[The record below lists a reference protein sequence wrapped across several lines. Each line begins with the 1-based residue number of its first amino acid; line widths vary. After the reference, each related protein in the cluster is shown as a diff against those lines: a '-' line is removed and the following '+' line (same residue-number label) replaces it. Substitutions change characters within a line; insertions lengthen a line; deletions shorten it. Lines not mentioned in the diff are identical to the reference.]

1 MATTLHKSVSSIA
14 FPEAT
19 YSDRFVTFKQTKSNL
34 EQQFNVTSIH
44 ALSGALDAR
53 INNYSSLYLSDKNLL
68 SNFIELSSLDSSNLQ
83 TVTTKLAFYKGLDKD
98 LEYIYMFN
106 TNPVS
111 ATDVQKP
118 VGVKPLKDVN
128 TFANN
133 YNFELEV
140 IDSRLLRIK
149 HNNGR
154 SDYFLNYDTDTN
166 SVVFYNYDEDISLV
180 KSERLDT
187 FRYNIDDDGYL
198 QIYKFINDELKVL
211 SLSGSTLTFTQM
223 VSSSLNRNAN
233 NLIFIDYSNDVVPSS
248 INNSFISY
256 NNVKRDNLI
265 IDTSTSSYDN
275 KGQYLLHTNYNT
287 ISSDKLDLN
296 YLTLDNNRSE
306 YSFIK
311 RGSNMFDTP
320 FGIPSFDYRDY
331 NTLHS
336 GNEQERGTE
345 KLQLNYVFYD
355 KDIAIKNGADT
366 FFTAPSSI
374 YPFERLNVNDTTFTA
389 NGAFAGPSPILADK
403 LYVKRSHSDQYNN
416 GRYLCTWLSA
426 GNLAQQG
433 VWVDRYYYPDKITKL
448 EALSSTALFT
458 PSFIDS
464 VDSIDLEVT
473 NELLV
478 KEKFFDKKS
487 DAAITPNINL
497 KYERVGRD
505 TIDDIVESSSPLM
518 STFDN
523 YYKSKTVGG
532 EVQNICYSCDDNT
545 FNFDGTF
552 YSKLSVYESINKSKS
567 FTLSFDLWIDPD
579 LQYGYQLLGN
589 NTNAGFGL
597 FQDQTSTPFIH
608 VVSGNV
614 LYVYNSDNVL
624 LNKVTFIRKIKNLFK
639 RGALDEFIVA
649 CHGNIFYRV
658 DAQGNKLRL
667 ECGSEIQNYIGHHQE
682 DEFIDFIDTEGVV
695 HRLDVLTLESQAI
708 TAAEFDVYKNEQLCL
723 YDNVIIR
730 DNVDY
735 KLPGSKTRWEN
746 DETVFYVI
754 DKYVVKHN
762 FRNGPESFLKS
773 STEIN
778 DINIIGSTIH
788 IATDN
793 KLYQYNTSGVF
804 GLSANIGS
812 AQTLTGTT
820 PLSSGSILTID
831 YINQYVSGEQFKYPV
846 LLCEAD
852 NKDLYIVKGIG
863 TQFILASPL
872 FDSDKQ
878 TAIKRDNNTRGVI
891 MTNYNTLNRTLDEKT
906 LDFKLTLQN
915 YLDSEDYTTKTI
927 SFDASTLL
935 TGYHNFTFRF
945 DSIQGNM
952 TLYLDGNLYQN
963 LTLAPGKFHIQ
974 NIFKDELYIGSAGFQ
989 DGTDL
994 STYLRQPEY
1003 FYSKDMQVKNLF
1015 VYDRA
1020 ISTTLVY
1027 ALYLLEQKVDDI
1039 VLSLPAGQRVNK
1051 TQIEK
1056 YFKFDRHNSSNSID
1070 IVIRDLSITD
1080 ESVRSQIRTSI
1091 LSEASSILPVG
1102 TKINDIKFKNYS

>member
-1 MATTLHKSVSSIA
+1 
-14 FPEAT
+14 
-19 YSDRFVTFKQTKSNL
+19 
-34 EQQFNVTSIH
+34 
-44 ALSGALDAR
+44 
-53 INNYSSLYLSDKNLL
+53 
-68 SNFIELSSLDSSNLQ
+68 
-83 TVTTKLAFYKGLDKD
+83 
-98 LEYIYMFN
+98 
-106 TNPVS
+106 
-111 ATDVQKP
+111 
-118 VGVKPLKDVN
+118 
-128 TFANN
+128 
-133 YNFELEV
+133 
-140 IDSRLLRIK
+140 
-149 HNNGR
+149 
-154 SDYFLNYDTDTN
+154 
-166 SVVFYNYDEDISLV
+166 
-180 KSERLDT
+180 
-187 FRYNIDDDGYL
+187 
-198 QIYKFINDELKVL
+198 
-211 SLSGSTLTFTQM
+211 M
-223 VSSSLNRNAN
+223 V
-233 NLIFIDYSNDVVPSS
+233 
-248 INNSFISY
+248 
-256 NNVKRDNLI
+256 
-265 IDTSTSSYDN
+265 
-275 KGQYLLHTNYNT
+275 
-287 ISSDKLDLN
+287 
-296 YLTLDNNRSE
+296 
-306 YSFIK
+306 
-311 RGSNMFDTP
+311 DTP

-355 KDIAIKNGADT
+355 KDIAIRNGADT

-374 YPFERLNVNDTTFTA
+374 YPYERLNVNDSTFAA

-403 LYVKRSHSDQYNN
+403 LYVRRSHSDQYNN

-426 GNLAQQG
+426 GNLSQQG
-433 VWVDRYYYPDKITKL
+433 IWVDRYYYPDKITKL
-448 EALSSTALFT
+448 EALSSTELFNPT
-458 PSFIDS
+458 FINS
-464 VDSIDLEVT
+464 VDSINLGVT
-473 NELLV
+473 NELV
-478 KEKFFDKKS
+478 VREKFFDKKS
-487 DAAITPNINL
+487 DVAITPNINL
-497 KYERVGRD
+497 KYERVGEN
-505 TIDDIVESSSPLM
+505 TISDIVQSSSPLM

-523 YYKSKTVGG
+523 YYISKTVGG
-532 EVQNICYSCDDNT
+532 EVQNICYSCNDNA

-597 FQDQTSTPFIH
+597 FQDQTSTPFLHI
-608 VVSGNV
+608 VSGNE
-614 LYVYNSDNVL
+614 LYIYNSDNVL
-624 LNKVTFIRKIKNLFK
+624 LNKVTFIRKIKDVFK
-639 RGALDEFIVA
+639 RGALDEFIIA
-649 CHGNIFYRV
+649 CNGNLFYRV

-667 ECGSEIQNYIGHHQE
+667 ECSSDILNYIGHHQE

-708 TAAEFDVYKNEQLCL
+708 TAAEFDVYKKELCL

-746 DETVFYVI
+746 DETIFYVI

-778 DINIIGSTIH
+778 DMNIIDNTIH

-804 GLSANIGS
+804 GLSADISS
-812 AQTLTGTT
+812 AVTSTGTN
-820 PLSSGSILTID
+820 PLSSGSVLTID
-831 YINQYVSGEQFKYPV
+831 YVNQYISGSQLLYPV
-846 LLCEAD
+846 LLCESD
-852 NKDLYIVKGIG
+852 SKDLFIVKGIG
-863 TQFILASPL
+863 SQLSATQL
-872 FDSDKQ
+872 FNSDQ
-878 TAIKRDNNTRGVI
+878 TAIKRDNNTRNVRI
-891 MTNYNTLNRTLDEKT
+891 TNYNTLYRTLNAKS

-915 YLDSEDYTTKTI
+915 YLDSEDYTTKTL
-927 SFDASTLL
+927 SFDTSTLL

-952 TLYLDGNLYQN
+952 TLYLDGNIYQN
-963 LTLAPGKFHIQ
+963 LTLPPGKFQIQ
-974 NIFKDELYIGSAGFQ
+974 DIFKDELYVGSAGFQ

-994 STYLRQPEY
+994 ATYLRQPEY
-1003 FYSKDMQVKNLF
+1003 FYTKDMQVKNLF

>member
-44 ALSGALDAR
+44 ALSGALDTR

-68 SNFIELSSLDSSNLQ
+68 SNFIELSSLNSNNLQ
-83 TVTTKLAFYKGLDKD
+83 TVTTKLAFYRGTDKD
-98 LEYIYMFN
+98 LEYVYIFD
-106 TNPVS
+106 TNSVS
-111 ATDVQKP
+111 ATDIQKP
-118 VGVKPLKDVN
+118 VGVKTLTDVN
-128 TFANN
+128 AFANN

-140 IDSRLLRIK
+140 VDSRLLRIK

-154 SDYFLNYDTDTN
+154 SDYFLNYDTSSN

-180 KSERLDT
+180 TSERLDT
-187 FRYNIDDDGYL
+187 FRYNIDNNGYL

-211 SLSGSTLTFTQM
+211 TLSGNALTFTQM
-223 VSSSLNRNAN
+223 VSSSLNRNTN
-233 NLIFIDYSNDVVPSS
+233 NLIFIDYSNDVVPSN

-256 NNVKRDNLI
+256 NNDDRDRLI
-265 IDTSTSSYDN
+265 IDTSNSSYDN

-306 YSFIK
+306 YNFIK

-355 KDIAIKNGADT
+355 KDISIKNGSDT

-374 YPFERLNVNDTTFTA
+374 YPYERLNVNDSTFAA

-426 GNLAQQG
+426 GNLSQQG

-448 EALSSTALFT
+448 EALSGTALFT

-464 VDSIDLEVT
+464 VDSIELGT
-473 NELLV
+473 INEILV

-487 DAAITPNINL
+487 DAAITPNVDL
-497 KYERVGRD
+497 KYERVGTD
-505 TIDDIVESSSPLM
+505 TISDIVQSSSPLM
-518 STFDN
+518 STFSN
-523 YYKSKTVGG
+523 YYISKTVGG
-532 EVQNICYSCDDNT
+532 EVQNICYSCDDNA

-567 FTLSFDLWIDPD
+567 FTLSLDLWIDPN

-597 FQDQTSTPFIH
+597 FQDQTSTPFLH

-614 LYVYNSDNVL
+614 LYIYNSDYTL
-624 LNKVTFIRKIKNLFK
+624 LNKVTFIRKIKEVFK
-639 RGALDEFIVA
+639 RGALDEFIIA
-649 CHGNIFYRV
+649 CNGNLFYRV

-667 ECGSEIQNYIGHHQE
+667 ECSSEILNYIGYHQE
-682 DEFIDFIDTEGVV
+682 DNFIDFIDTAGIV
-695 HRLDVLTLESQAI
+695 HRLDVLTLESQTI
-708 TAAEFDVYKNEQLCL
+708 SAAEFDVYKNEICL
-723 YDNVIIR
+723 YDNVVVR

-746 DETVFYVI
+746 DDTIFYVV
-754 DKYVVKHN
+754 DKYIVKHN
-762 FRNGPESFLKS
+762 FRNGPESFLKA
-773 STEIN
+773 STVIN
-778 DINIIGSTIH
+778 DINIIDNTIH

-812 AQTLTGTT
+812 AKTSTGNT

-831 YINQYVSGEQFKYPV
+831 YVNQYISGTQFKYPV
-846 LLCEAD
+846 LLCEGD
-852 NKDLYIVKGIG
+852 NKDLFIVKGIG
-863 TQFILASPL
+863 AQLSATQL
-872 FDSDKQ
+872 FDSDQ
-878 TAIKRDNNTRGVI
+878 AVIKRDNNTRGVRI
-891 MTNYNTLNRTLDEKT
+891 TNYNALNRTLDAKS

-915 YLDSEDYTTKTI
+915 YLDSQDYLTKTI
-927 SFDASTLL
+927 SFDTTTLL

-952 TLYLDGNLYQN
+952 TLYLDGDLYEN
-963 LTLAPGKFHIQ
+963 LTLSPGKYQIQ
-974 NIFKDELYIGSAGFQ
+974 NIFKDELYVGSAGFQ

-994 STYLRQPEY
+994 ATYLKQPEY

>member
-1 MATTLHKSVSSIA
+1 VATTLHKSVSSIA

-44 ALSGALDAR
+44 ALSGALDTR

-83 TVTTKLAFYKGLDKD
+83 TVTTKLAFYRGLDKD
-98 LEYIYMFN
+98 LEYLYMFD
-106 TNPVS
+106 TNSLS
-111 ATDVQKP
+111 ATDIQKP
-118 VGVKPLKDVN
+118 VGVKTLTDVN
-128 TFANN
+128 AFANN
-133 YNFELEV
+133 FNFELEV
-140 IDSRLLRIK
+140 VDSRLLRIK

-154 SDYFLNYDTDTN
+154 SDYFLNYDTSSN

-180 KSERLDT
+180 TSERLDT

-211 SLSGSTLTFTQM
+211 SLSGNMLTFTQL
-223 VSSSLNRNAN
+223 VSSSLNRNIN
-233 NLIFIDYSNDVVPSS
+233 NLIFIDYNNDTVPSS

-256 NNVKRDNLI
+256 NNNDRDRLI
-265 IDTSTSSYDN
+265 INTSNSSYDN
-275 KGQYLLHTNYNT
+275 NGQYLLHTNYNT
-287 ISSDKLDLN
+287 ISSDRLDLN

-374 YPFERLNVNDTTFTA
+374 YPYERLNVNDSTFAA

-464 VDSIDLEVT
+464 VDSINLGVT

-487 DAAITPNINL
+487 DAAITPSVNL
-497 KYERVGRD
+497 KYERVGKD
-505 TIDDIVESSSPLM
+505 TISDIVESSSPLM
-518 STFDN
+518 SSFDN
-523 YYKSKTVGG
+523 YYISKTVGG

-567 FTLSFDLWIDPD
+567 FSLSFDLWVDPN

-597 FQDQTSTPFIH
+597 FQDQTSTPFLHI
-608 VVSGNV
+608 VSGNE
-614 LYVYNSDNVL
+614 LYIYNSDNVL
-624 LNKVTFIRKIKNLFK
+624 LNKVTFIRKIKDVFK
-639 RGALDEFIVA
+639 RGALDEFIIA
-649 CHGNIFYRV
+649 CNGNLFYRV

-667 ECGSEIQNYIGHHQE
+667 ECSSEILNYIGYHQE
-682 DEFIDFIDTEGVV
+682 DEFVDFIDTEGTV
-695 HRLDVLTLESQAI
+695 HRLDVLTLESQTI
-708 TAAEFDVYKNEQLCL
+708 TAAEFDVYKNELCL

-746 DETVFYVI
+746 DETIFYVI

-773 STEIN
+773 SNVIN
-778 DINIIGSTIH
+778 DINIIDNTIH

-804 GLSANIGS
+804 GLSADISS
-812 AQTLTGTT
+812 AVTSTGTN
-820 PLSSGSILTID
+820 PLSSGSVLTID
-831 YINQYVSGEQFKYPV
+831 YVNQYISGSQSLYPV
-846 LLCEAD
+846 LLCESD
-852 NKDLYIVKGIG
+852 NKDLFIVKGIG
-863 TQFILASPL
+863 SQLSATQLL
-872 FDSDKQ
+872 NSDQ
-878 TAIKRDNNTRGVI
+878 TAIKRDNNTRDVRI
-891 MTNYNTLNRTLDEKT
+891 TNYNTLYRTLNAKS

-927 SFDASTLL
+927 SFDTSNLL

-952 TLYLDGNLYQN
+952 TLYLDGNIYQN
-963 LTLAPGKFHIQ
+963 LTLAPGKFQIQ
-974 NIFKDELYIGSAGFQ
+974 NIFKDELYVGSAGFQ

-994 STYLRQPEY
+994 ATYLKQPEY

-1027 ALYLLEQKVDDI
+1027 ALYLLEQTVDDI

>member
-1 MATTLHKSVSSIA
+1 VATTLHKSVSSIA

-44 ALSGALDAR
+44 ALSGALDTR

-68 SNFIELSSLDSSNLQ
+68 SNFIELSSLNSNNLQ
-83 TVTTKLAFYKGLDKD
+83 TVTTKLAFYRGTDKD
-98 LEYIYMFN
+98 LEYVYIFD
-106 TNPVS
+106 TNSVS
-111 ATDVQKP
+111 ATDIQKP
-118 VGVKPLKDVN
+118 VGVKTLTDVN
-128 TFANN
+128 AFANN

-140 IDSRLLRIK
+140 VDSRLLRIK

-154 SDYFLNYDTDTN
+154 SDYFLNYDTSSN

-180 KSERLDT
+180 TSERLDT
-187 FRYNIDDDGYL
+187 FRYNIDNNGYL

-211 SLSGSTLTFTQM
+211 TLSGNALTFTQM
-223 VSSSLNRNAN
+223 VSSSLNRNTN
-233 NLIFIDYSNDVVPSS
+233 NLIFIDYSNDVVPSN

-256 NNVKRDNLI
+256 NNDDRDRLI
-265 IDTSTSSYDN
+265 IDTSNSSYDN

-306 YSFIK
+306 YNFIK

-355 KDIAIKNGADT
+355 KDISIKNGSDT

-374 YPFERLNVNDTTFTA
+374 YPYERLNVNDSTFAA

-426 GNLAQQG
+426 GNLSQQG

-448 EALSSTALFT
+448 EALSGTALFT

-464 VDSIDLEVT
+464 VDSIELGT
-473 NELLV
+473 INEILV

-487 DAAITPNINL
+487 DAAITPNVDL
-497 KYERVGRD
+497 KYERVGTD
-505 TIDDIVESSSPLM
+505 TISDIVQSSSPLM
-518 STFDN
+518 STFSN
-523 YYKSKTVGG
+523 YYISKTVGG
-532 EVQNICYSCDDNT
+532 EVQNICYSCDDNA

-567 FTLSFDLWIDPD
+567 FTLSLDLWIDPN

-597 FQDQTSTPFIH
+597 FQDQTSTPFLH

-614 LYVYNSDNVL
+614 LYIYNSDYTL
-624 LNKVTFIRKIKNLFK
+624 LNKVTFIRKIKEVFK
-639 RGALDEFIVA
+639 RGALDEFIIA
-649 CHGNIFYRV
+649 CNGNLFYRV

-667 ECGSEIQNYIGHHQE
+667 ECSSEILNYIGYHQE
-682 DEFIDFIDTEGVV
+682 DNFIDFIDTAGIV
-695 HRLDVLTLESQAI
+695 HRLDVLTLESQTI
-708 TAAEFDVYKNEQLCL
+708 SAAEFDVYKNEICL
-723 YDNVIIR
+723 YDNVVVR

-746 DETVFYVI
+746 DDTIFYVV
-754 DKYVVKHN
+754 DKYIVKHN
-762 FRNGPESFLKS
+762 FRNGPESFLKA
-773 STEIN
+773 STVIN
-778 DINIIGSTIH
+778 DINIIDNTIH

-812 AQTLTGTT
+812 AKTSTGNT

-831 YINQYVSGEQFKYPV
+831 YVNQYISGTQFKYPV
-846 LLCEAD
+846 LLCEGD
-852 NKDLYIVKGIG
+852 NKDLFIVKGIG
-863 TQFILASPL
+863 AQLSATQL
-872 FDSDKQ
+872 FDSDQ
-878 TAIKRDNNTRGVI
+878 AVIKRDNNTRGVRI
-891 MTNYNTLNRTLDEKT
+891 TNYNALNRTLDAKS

-915 YLDSEDYTTKTI
+915 YLDSQDYLTKTI
-927 SFDASTLL
+927 SFDTTTLL

-952 TLYLDGNLYQN
+952 TLYLDGDLYEN
-963 LTLAPGKFHIQ
+963 LTLSPGKYQIQ
-974 NIFKDELYIGSAGFQ
+974 NIFKDELYVGSAGFQ

-994 STYLRQPEY
+994 ATYLKQPEY

>member
-44 ALSGALDAR
+44 ALSGALDTR

-68 SNFIELSSLDSSNLQ
+68 SNFIELSSLNSNNLQ
-83 TVTTKLAFYKGLDKD
+83 TVTTKLAFFRGTDKD
-98 LEYIYMFN
+98 LEYVYIFD
-106 TNPVS
+106 TNSVS
-111 ATDVQKP
+111 ATDIQKP
-118 VGVKPLKDVN
+118 VGVKTLTDVN
-128 TFANN
+128 AFANN

-140 IDSRLLRIK
+140 VDSRLLRIK

-154 SDYFLNYDTDTN
+154 SDYFLNYDTSSN

-180 KSERLDT
+180 TSERLDT
-187 FRYNIDDDGYL
+187 FRYNIDNNGYL

-211 SLSGSTLTFTQM
+211 TLSGNALTFTQM
-223 VSSSLNRNAN
+223 VSSSLNRNTN
-233 NLIFIDYSNDVVPSS
+233 NLIFIDYSNDVVPSN

-256 NNVKRDNLI
+256 NNDDRDRLI
-265 IDTSTSSYDN
+265 IDTSNSSYDN

-306 YSFIK
+306 YNFIK

-355 KDIAIKNGADT
+355 KDISIKNGSDT

-374 YPFERLNVNDTTFTA
+374 YPYERLNVNDSTFAA

-426 GNLAQQG
+426 GNLSQQG

-448 EALSSTALFT
+448 EALSGTALFT

-464 VDSIDLEVT
+464 VDSIELGT
-473 NELLV
+473 INEILV

-487 DAAITPNINL
+487 DAAITPNVDL
-497 KYERVGRD
+497 KYERVGTD
-505 TIDDIVESSSPLM
+505 TISDIVQSSSPLM
-518 STFDN
+518 STFSN
-523 YYKSKTVGG
+523 YYISKTVGG
-532 EVQNICYSCDDNT
+532 EVQNICYSCDDNA

-567 FTLSFDLWIDPD
+567 FTLSLDLWIDPN

-597 FQDQTSTPFIH
+597 FQDQTSTPFLH

-614 LYVYNSDNVL
+614 LYIYNSDYTL
-624 LNKVTFIRKIKNLFK
+624 LNKVTFIRKIKEVFK
-639 RGALDEFIVA
+639 RGALDEFIIA
-649 CHGNIFYRV
+649 CNGNLFYRV

-667 ECGSEIQNYIGHHQE
+667 ECSSEILNYIGYHQE
-682 DEFIDFIDTEGVV
+682 DNFIDFIDTAGIV
-695 HRLDVLTLESQAI
+695 HRLDVLTLESQTI
-708 TAAEFDVYKNEQLCL
+708 SAAEFDVYKNEICL
-723 YDNVIIR
+723 YDNVVVR

-746 DETVFYVI
+746 DDTIFYVV
-754 DKYVVKHN
+754 DKYIVKHN
-762 FRNGPESFLKS
+762 FRNGPESFLKA
-773 STEIN
+773 STVIN
-778 DINIIGSTIH
+778 DINIIDNTIH

-812 AQTLTGTT
+812 AKTSTGNT

-831 YINQYVSGEQFKYPV
+831 YVNQYISGTQFKYPV
-846 LLCEAD
+846 LLCEGD
-852 NKDLYIVKGIG
+852 NKDLFIVKGIG
-863 TQFILASPL
+863 AQLSATQL
-872 FDSDKQ
+872 FDSDQ
-878 TAIKRDNNTRGVI
+878 AVIKRDNNTRGVRI
-891 MTNYNTLNRTLDEKT
+891 TNYNALNRTLDAKS

-915 YLDSEDYTTKTI
+915 YLDSQDYLTKTI
-927 SFDASTLL
+927 SFDTTTLL

-952 TLYLDGNLYQN
+952 TLYLDGDLYEN
-963 LTLAPGKFHIQ
+963 LTLSPGKYQIQ
-974 NIFKDELYIGSAGFQ
+974 NIFKDELYVGSAGFQ

-994 STYLRQPEY
+994 ATYLKQPEY

>member
-44 ALSGALDAR
+44 ALSGALDTR

-68 SNFIELSSLDSSNLQ
+68 SNFIELSSLNSNNLQ
-83 TVTTKLAFYKGLDKD
+83 TVTTKLAFYRGTDKD
-98 LEYIYMFN
+98 LEYVYIFD
-106 TNPVS
+106 TNSVS
-111 ATDVQKP
+111 ATDIQKP
-118 VGVKPLKDVN
+118 VGVKTLTDVN
-128 TFANN
+128 AFANN

-140 IDSRLLRIK
+140 VDSRLLRIK

-154 SDYFLNYDTDTN
+154 SDYFLNYDTSSN

-180 KSERLDT
+180 TSERLDT
-187 FRYNIDDDGYL
+187 FRYNIDSDGYL

-211 SLSGSTLTFTQM
+211 TLSGNALTFTQM
-223 VSSSLNRNAN
+223 VSSSLNRNTN
-233 NLIFIDYSNDVVPSS
+233 NLIFIDYSNDVIPSN

-256 NNVKRDNLI
+256 NNDDRDRLI
-265 IDTSTSSYDN
+265 IDTSNSSYDN

-306 YSFIK
+306 YNFIK

-355 KDIAIKNGADT
+355 KDISIKNGSDT

-374 YPFERLNVNDTTFTA
+374 YPYERLNVNDSTFAA

-426 GNLAQQG
+426 GNLSQQG

-464 VDSIDLEVT
+464 VDSIELGT
-473 NELLV
+473 INEILV

-487 DAAITPNINL
+487 DAAITPNVDL
-497 KYERVGRD
+497 KYERVGTD
-505 TIDDIVESSSPLM
+505 TISDIVQSSSPLM
-518 STFDN
+518 STFSN
-523 YYKSKTVGG
+523 YYISKTVGG
-532 EVQNICYSCDDNT
+532 EVQNICYSCDDNA

-567 FTLSFDLWIDPD
+567 FTLSLDLWIDPN

-597 FQDQTSTPFIH
+597 FQDQTSTPFLH

-614 LYVYNSDNVL
+614 LYIYNSDYTL
-624 LNKVTFIRKIKNLFK
+624 LNKVTFIRKIKEVFK
-639 RGALDEFIVA
+639 RGALDEFIIA
-649 CHGNIFYRV
+649 CNGNLFYRV

-667 ECGSEIQNYIGHHQE
+667 ECSSEILNYIGYHQE
-682 DEFIDFIDTEGVV
+682 DNFIDFIDTAGIV
-695 HRLDVLTLESQAI
+695 HRLDVLTLESQTI
-708 TAAEFDVYKNEQLCL
+708 SAAEFDVYKNEICL
-723 YDNVIIR
+723 YDNVVVR

-746 DETVFYVI
+746 DDTIFYVV
-754 DKYVVKHN
+754 DKYIVKHN
-762 FRNGPESFLKS
+762 FRNGPESFLKA
-773 STEIN
+773 STVIN
-778 DINIIGSTIH
+778 DINIIDNTIH

-812 AQTLTGTT
+812 ARTSTGNT

-831 YINQYVSGEQFKYPV
+831 YVNQYISGTQFKYPV
-846 LLCEAD
+846 LLCEGD
-852 NKDLYIVKGIG
+852 NKDLFIVKGIG
-863 TQFILASPL
+863 AQLSATQL
-872 FDSDKQ
+872 FDSDQ
-878 TAIKRDNNTRGVI
+878 AVIKRDNNTRGVRI
-891 MTNYNTLNRTLDEKT
+891 TNYNALNRTLDAKS

-915 YLDSEDYTTKTI
+915 YLDSQDYLTKTI
-927 SFDASTLL
+927 SFDTTTLL

-952 TLYLDGNLYQN
+952 TLYLDGDLYEN
-963 LTLAPGKFHIQ
+963 LTLSPGKYQIQ
-974 NIFKDELYIGSAGFQ
+974 NIFKDELYVGSAGFQ

-994 STYLRQPEY
+994 ATYLKQPEY

>member
-1 MATTLHKSVSSIA
+1 VATTLHKSVSSIA

-44 ALSGALDAR
+44 ALSGALDTR

-68 SNFIELSSLDSSNLQ
+68 SNFIELSSLNSNNLQ
-83 TVTTKLAFYKGLDKD
+83 TVTTKLAFFRGTDKD
-98 LEYIYMFN
+98 LEYVYIFD
-106 TNPVS
+106 TNSVS
-111 ATDVQKP
+111 ATDIQKP
-118 VGVKPLKDVN
+118 VGVKTLTDVN
-128 TFANN
+128 AFANN

-140 IDSRLLRIK
+140 VDSRLLRIK

-154 SDYFLNYDTDTN
+154 SDYFLNYDTSSN

-180 KSERLDT
+180 TSERLDT
-187 FRYNIDDDGYL
+187 FRYNIDNNGYL

-211 SLSGSTLTFTQM
+211 TLSGNALTFTQM
-223 VSSSLNRNAN
+223 VSSSLNRNTN
-233 NLIFIDYSNDVVPSS
+233 NLIFIDYSNDVVPSN

-256 NNVKRDNLI
+256 NNDDRDRLI
-265 IDTSTSSYDN
+265 IDTSNSSYDN

-306 YSFIK
+306 YNFIK

-355 KDIAIKNGADT
+355 KDISIKNGSDT

-374 YPFERLNVNDTTFTA
+374 YPYERLNVNDSTFAA

-426 GNLAQQG
+426 GNLSQQG

-448 EALSSTALFT
+448 EALSGTALFT

-464 VDSIDLEVT
+464 VDSIELGT
-473 NELLV
+473 INEILV

-487 DAAITPNINL
+487 DAAITPNVDL
-497 KYERVGRD
+497 KYERVGTD
-505 TIDDIVESSSPLM
+505 TISDIVQSSSPLM
-518 STFDN
+518 STFSN
-523 YYKSKTVGG
+523 YYISKTVGG
-532 EVQNICYSCDDNT
+532 EVQNICYSCDDNA

-567 FTLSFDLWIDPD
+567 FTLSLDLWIDPN

-597 FQDQTSTPFIH
+597 FQDQTSTPFLH

-614 LYVYNSDNVL
+614 LYIYNSDYTL
-624 LNKVTFIRKIKNLFK
+624 LNKVTFIRKIKEVFK
-639 RGALDEFIVA
+639 RGALDEFIIA
-649 CHGNIFYRV
+649 CNGNLFYRV

-667 ECGSEIQNYIGHHQE
+667 ECSSEILNYIGYHQE
-682 DEFIDFIDTEGVV
+682 DNFIDFIDTAGIV
-695 HRLDVLTLESQAI
+695 HRLDVLTLESQTI
-708 TAAEFDVYKNEQLCL
+708 SAAEFDVYKNEICL
-723 YDNVIIR
+723 YDNVVVR

-746 DETVFYVI
+746 DDTIFYVV
-754 DKYVVKHN
+754 DKYIVKHN
-762 FRNGPESFLKS
+762 FRNGPESFLKA
-773 STEIN
+773 STVIN
-778 DINIIGSTIH
+778 DINIIDNTIH

-812 AQTLTGTT
+812 AKTSTGNT

-831 YINQYVSGEQFKYPV
+831 YVNQYISGTQFKYPV
-846 LLCEAD
+846 LLCEGD
-852 NKDLYIVKGIG
+852 NKDLFIVKGIG
-863 TQFILASPL
+863 AQLSATQL
-872 FDSDKQ
+872 FDSDQ
-878 TAIKRDNNTRGVI
+878 AVIKRDNNTRGVRI
-891 MTNYNTLNRTLDEKT
+891 TNYNALNRTLDAKS

-915 YLDSEDYTTKTI
+915 YLDSQDYLTKTI
-927 SFDASTLL
+927 SFDTTTLL

-952 TLYLDGNLYQN
+952 TLYLDGDLYEN
-963 LTLAPGKFHIQ
+963 LTLSPGKYQIQ
-974 NIFKDELYIGSAGFQ
+974 NIFKDELYVGSAGFQ

-994 STYLRQPEY
+994 ATYLKQPEY